1 MVKHTQKICR
11 QNPANCLSVFD
22 HFLGLVLKGLRWS
35 FYRKQ
40 LTVESTL
47 VLHPTVFAYLW
58 ITLPL
63 KTETF
68 NCNKRNRCNKR
79 DLEYFYIDM

>member
-47 VLHPTVFAYLW
+47 VLHPTVFAYL
-58 ITLPL
+58 
-63 KTETF
+63 
-68 NCNKRNRCNKR
+68 
-79 DLEYFYIDM
+79 DYIAFKNWNFQLQQEKSL